1 MKAISGK
8 LDLGAASRLGAL
20 TRNSA
25 DLIFMKETGVTKKL
39 TVDEA
44 EREHR
49 RRDFDNWQ
57 CGMLA
62 EQTSTNCRGLEG
74 WRGIG
79 SPAGGSDQ

>member
-25 DLIFMKETGVTKKL
+25 DLIFMKETGVTEKL
-39 TVDEA
+39 TVNESK
-44 EREHR
+44 REHR

-62 EQTSTNCRGLEG
+62 EPTPTNCR
-74 WRGIG
+74 R
-79 SPAGGSDQ
+79 S